1 MLWYCERLHRA
12 LWALEAAVERVEE
25 QLERAVRLRTEQNL
39 RTEQPHSTLAHAG
52 FGHGDAGWPV
62 EGAAGRYDTRAV
74 DDHFTQAGNL
84 FRLLTDDGKRNL
96 IENIAGS
103 LSGADAAIQDRQ
115 IAHFL
120 KADPAYGQ
128 GVAEAIRKLQ
138 NRA

>member
-1 MLWYCERLHRA
+1 
-12 LWALEAAVERVEE
+12 
-25 QLERAVRLRTEQNL
+25 
-39 RTEQPHSTLAHAG
+39 
-52 FGHGDAGWPV
+52 
-62 EGAAGRYDTRAV
+62 V

-84 FRLLTDDGKRNL
+84 FRLLTDEGKRNL

-103 LSGADAAIQDRQ
+103 LSGADAAVQDRQ